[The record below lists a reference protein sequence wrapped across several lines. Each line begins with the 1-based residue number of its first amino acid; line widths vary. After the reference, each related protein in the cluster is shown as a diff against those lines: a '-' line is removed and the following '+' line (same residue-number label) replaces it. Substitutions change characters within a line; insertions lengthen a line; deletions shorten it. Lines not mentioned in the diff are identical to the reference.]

1 MTKTYAQLLKQIEGL
16 QKLADDTRKKEISGV
31 VSRIREAIDAY
42 GLTADDLG
50 LAAGGKRRGRP
61 PKAAAAPAKRG
72 RAAKSGPKRT
82 VAPKYRD
89 ENGNTWAGRGARPRW
104 LRDAIAGGRKIEDF
118 QI

>member
-16 QKLADDTRKKEISGV
+16 QKLADDARKREISGV
-31 VSRIREAIDAY
+31 VSRIKEAIDAY
-42 GLTADDLG
+42 GLTAEDLG
-50 LAAGGKRRGRP
+50 LAGGAKRRGRP
-61 PKAAAAPAKRG
+61 TKSAAAPAKRG
-72 RAAKSGPKRT
+72 RPAKGAARRT

-104 LRDAIAGGRKIEDF
+104 LRDAIANGRKIEEF